1 MVIKR
6 MCSVSLNLLL
16 NSLLHFKV
24 STRPEAGPS
33 LRQSYLQEG
42 QAVDGCLDC
51 FHRK

>member
-1 MVIKR
+1 MVIKH
-6 MCSVSLNLLL
+6 MCLLSLNLLL
-16 NSLLHFKV
+16 NSLLHLKV

-42 QAVDGCLDC
+42 QAVDGWLDC